1 MRNVCTQWGV
11 HPIICGAAG
20 IPHRVCYL
28 WGTHPT
34 AAAISEG
41 ANLSASPVTIA
52 ANAHT
57 GAGGDNGIAKSVE
70 S

>member
-1 MRNVCTQWGV
+1 M
-11 HPIICGAAG
+11 
-20 IPHRVCYL
+20 CYL